1 MFDIPWSWIL
11 QSSPNGTITFIVQKS
26 NDDWRMANDSWPDC
40 IVFRTCTWLS
50 WETDVVLGDDSAIG
64 ARVLIRY
71 TLGESYLR
79 EAIDWRN
86 VQCLWTHRRCL
97 HETRCNMWPENRFF
111 LWCKIN
117 TYLDCSVAFFS
128 GKMQWSFRARKFHNW
143 MCAAEHFWM
152 TNFMYSR
159 ELLWSCVGCWPDILQ
174 AYASKQCKFLLQR
187 QNHVGNGPSV
197 SGLVHPKKHRRNRM
211 PYQCVGSMLNISG
224 WTVGSCIRRWRSR
237 TPSTYWLDLFV
248 PVRHRLTSI
257 TMIGCAVCTWREG
270 LLPLSFES

>member
-1 MFDIPWSWIL
+1 MGPITVTSTDPTIMDTAYGLLQDWIGRDLFLHGHACAWTSPCVVKVYEKDSTAQMFDIPWSWIL

-117 TYLDCSVAFFS
+117 TYLDCSVVFVS

-143 MCAAEHFWM
+143 ICDFFLQI
-152 TNFMYSR
+152 TNA
-159 ELLWSCVGCWPDILQ
+159 LAKLVGCNQTYLWISLMKLSDFPWNFKYQRFQSSSRYI
-174 AYASKQCKFLLQR
+174 FLP
-187 QNHVGNGPSV
+187 NAWIKN
-197 SGLVHPKKHRRNRM
+197 
-211 PYQCVGSMLNISG
+211 
-224 WTVGSCIRRWRSR
+224 
-237 TPSTYWLDLFV
+237 
-248 PVRHRLTSI
+248 SI
-257 TMIGCAVCTWREG
+257 PFRV
-270 LLPLSFES
+270 